1 MKRFS
6 EYLTE
11 MASSVEEEALGHLT
25 HAKDIAHEDPAYG
38 QYALKL
44 LHDFHKHRMG
54 KTPAGFGASLKHD
67 GGASVIVKNDVNGV
81 AVTDKHR
88 AMRGVE
94 ARTPAD
100 IKKHFGKHPGYAAA
114 LQHLLAHGGELVSP
128 GKTIQGDL
136 LFTPKDKTTARKR
149 GGVVEYTPN
158 RIAYRAKTNASIG
171 LAAHTEYTDGIA
183 HALSP
188 DALRPTSNIFVPAHD
203 YSRPDPG
210 SYSKEDRKAAEGH
223 IAAASKLLSQHTTE
237 HLTPNHIAQFT
248 IYNNRSA
255 RAATPPTVEGYMS
268 HLAGER
274 DRAAKKLKTDKG
286 KNRVRATYNDMI
298 QHVANNKEHFDRS
311 LAIRHHME
319 QATEHL
325 LNGISHPDLE
335 TRVDKKRTPGEG
347 VVLQRQDTNGLM
359 RPVGKLVPMGIQYA
373 LGNNPR
379 FPRQQA
385 LKESIMWLVK
395 EVKAKS
401 L

>member
-1 MKRFS
+1 MFS
-6 EYLTE
+6 YKQYLTE
-11 MASSVEEEALGHLT
+11 MASSVEDEALGHLT
-25 HAKDIAHEDPAYG
+25 HVKDIAHEDPAYG

-44 LHDFHKHRMG
+44 LQDFHKHRMG
-54 KTPAGFGASLKHD
+54 KTPAGFGASIKHD
-67 GGASVIVKNDVNGV
+67 GGASVIVKNDANGV

-100 IKKHFGKHPGYAAA
+100 IKQHFGKHPGYAAA
-114 LQHLLAHGGELVSP
+114 LQQLLAHGGKLVKP
-128 GKTIQGDL
+128 GRTIQGDL
-136 LFTPKDKTTARKR
+136 LFTPKDETTTRKR

-158 RIAYRAKTNASIG
+158 RIAYRAKTNAPVG

-183 HALSP
+183 HAISP
-188 DALRPTSNIFVPAHD
+188 NALMPTPNVFVPAHD
-203 YSRPDPG
+203 YSRPDPAT
-210 SYSKEDRKAAEGH
+210 YTIENRR
-223 IAAASKLLSQHTTE
+223 AAAAHIDAAKELLAQHTTE
-237 HLTPNHIAQFT
+237 HLTPDHIAQFT

-255 RAATPPTVEGYMS
+255 RAAVAPTVEGYMA

-274 DRAAKKLKTDKG
+274 DKAAKKLKTEKAKD
-286 KNRVRATYNDMI
+286 RVRAGYNGMI
-298 QHVANNKEHFDRS
+298 QQVADNPQAFGRS

-319 QATEHL
+319 QATEHML
-325 LNGISHPDLE
+325 TGISHPDLE
-335 TRVDKKRTPGEG
+335 TRVDGKRSPGEG

-379 FPRQQA
+379 FARQQP

-395 EVKAKS
+395 EVKAK
-401 L
+401 LL

>member
-1 MKRFS
+1 MSNTKMKRFN

-11 MASSVEEEALGHLT
+11 MASSVGEEALGHLT

-38 QYALKL
+38 QYALQL
-44 LHDFHKHRMG
+44 LQDFHKHRMG
-54 KTPAGFGASLKHD
+54 KTPKGFGASIKHD
-67 GGASVIVKNDVNGV
+67 GGASVIVKNDANGV

-114 LQHLLAHGGELVSP
+114 LQQLLAHGGELVTP
-128 GKTIQGDL
+128 GRTIQGDL
-136 LFTPKDKTTARKR
+136 LFTPKDKTTTRKR

-158 RIAYRAKTNASIG
+158 RISYRARTNAPIG
-171 LAAHTEYTDGIA
+171 LAAHTEYTNGIA

-188 DALRPTSNIFVPAHD
+188 DALRPTPNIFVPAHD
-203 YSRPDPG
+203 YSRPDPKT
-210 SYSKEDRKAAEGH
+210 YPKENRQAAEAH
-223 IAAASKLLSQHTTE
+223 MAAARELLSQHSTE
-237 HLTPNHIAQFT
+237 HLTPDQIANFT

-255 RAATPPTVEGYMS
+255 RAAVRPTTEGYMT
-268 HLAGER
+268 HLAAER
-274 DRAAKKLKTDKG
+274 DKAAKKLKTDKG
-286 KNRVRATYNDMI
+286 KNRVRAAYNGMI
-298 QHVANNKEHFDRS
+298 QQVADNKEHFDRS

-325 LNGISHPDLE
+325 LSGISHPDLE
-335 TRVDKKRTPGEG
+335 TRVDNKRSPGEG
-347 VVLQRQDTNGLM
+347 VVLQREG

-385 LKESIMWLVK
+385 LKESIIWLVK